1 MASTTPPVSPVR
13 QVWAHN
19 VVQELHLIQMMI
31 EQGKHMYGSIDT
43 EFPGFVYK
51 ASDAKDFWTRQW
63 DELKANV
70 DNLRLIQFGLA
81 LSDAS
86 GQPPPG
92 CGVWQF
98 NFQFDVKHDMRSE
111 SSIQLLREAG
121 CDFTKHQEEGICPY
135 TFGDLLVRCGLVLN
149 ENMKWIS
156 FHGGYDFAYLI
167 KVLTG
172 LSLPARVCEM
182 LDYVDLFFPRR
193 CDMKYL
199 LRDTYRGGLQTLA
212 TRRGSVENLH
222 QAGTDAALTRDAFF
236 AQDPDFRRRAFEAG
250 DVGILCGLGACNAR
264 GIDPAAVRTPTS
276 AEQWRRARSEWLHSS
291 VQSWNPS
298 AGSYYYTQEQHADNG
313 GRSLISSQYFYE
325 QQATDIG
332 AGWARNPWQQEMWS
346 WPDQQNWVPAQQ
358 ASMQAS
364 VIRQAELVY

>member
-1 MASTTPPVSPVR
+1 M
-13 QVWAHN
+13 
-19 VVQELHLIQMMI
+19 II
-31 EQGKHMYGSIDT
+31 EQGRHMYGSIDT

-51 ASDAKDFWTRQW
+51 ASEAKDFWTRQW

-81 LSDAS
+81 LSDEK
-86 GQPPPG
+86 GHPPPG

-121 CDFTKHQEEGICPY
+121 CDFLKHQDQGICPY
-135 TFGDLLVRCGLVLN
+135 TLGELLVSSGLVLN

-167 KVLTG
+167 KALTG
-172 LSLPARVCEM
+172 LSLPARVSEM

-212 TRRGSVENLH
+212 IRQGPVANLH

-236 AQDPDFRRRAFEAG
+236 SQDAEFRRRAFEARDA

-264 GIDPAAVRTPTS
+264 GIDPAALRSPTP
-276 AEQWRRARSEWLHSS
+276 AEAWRRARAEWLGGTPPIQGWS
-291 VQSWNPS
+291 PS
-298 AGSYYYTQEQHADNG
+298 ASSYYYTQEQQADAD
-313 GRSLISSQYFYE
+313 GRSLGNSAIYYE
-325 QQATDIG
+325 QATEMG
-332 AGWARNPWQQEMWS
+332 PSWARNPWQHEMWS
-346 WPDQQNWVPAQQ
+346 WQDQQTWLLAPRAVTMN
-358 ASMQAS
+358 
-364 VIRQAELVY
+364 AELVY